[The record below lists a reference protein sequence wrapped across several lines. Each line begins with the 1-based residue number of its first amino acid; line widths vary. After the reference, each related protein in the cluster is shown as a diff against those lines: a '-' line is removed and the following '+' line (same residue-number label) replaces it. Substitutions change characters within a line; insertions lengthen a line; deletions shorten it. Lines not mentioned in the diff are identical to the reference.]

1 MASFTFDATAVEPQ
15 QSNGPIPAGTYLAQ
29 VIESDLKHL
38 KSGNGMGLALTFQ
51 ILDGEHKNRRLW
63 TNLNVQH
70 SNPTA
75 QQIGQQQLSSLCRAL
90 NVPQLKD
97 TIQLHNKP
105 LKVRVKIRIDA
116 TYGDKNE
123 ITAYEPAAAGFSANA
138 APFQQQAAQA
148 QAPTQAAP
156 AAPAKAPW
164 M

>member
-15 QSNGPIPAGTYLAQ
+15 QSSGPIPAGTYLAQ

-51 ILDGEHKNRRLW
+51 IIDGEHKNRRLW
-63 TNLNVQH
+63 ANLNVQH

-90 NVPQLKD
+90 NVPKLKD
-97 TIQLHNKP
+97 TTQLHNKP

-123 ITAYEPAAAGFSANA
+123 VTAYEPAAAGFTANA
-138 APFQQQAAQA
+138 ASFQQQAPA
-148 QAPTQAAP
+148 QAAP
-156 AAPAKAPW
+156 SAPAKAPW

>member
-29 VIESDLKHL
+29 VIESDLKRL

-51 ILDGEHKNRRLW
+51 IIDGEHKNRRVW
-63 TNLNVQH
+63 ENLNVQH
-70 SNPTA
+70 SNSETQRIA
-75 QQIGQQQLSSLCRAL
+75 QSQLSSLCRAL

-97 TIQLHNKP
+97 TTQLHNKP
-105 LKVRVKIRIDA
+105 LKIRVKIRIDA
-116 TYGDKNE
+116 KYGDSNSV
-123 ITAYEPAAAGFSANA
+123 AAFEPAAAGFTTNA

-148 QAPTQAAP
+148 QAPAQAAP

>member
-15 QSNGPIPAGTYLAQ
+15 QSSGPIPAGTYLAQ

-51 ILDGEHKNRRLW
+51 IIDGEHKNRRLW
-63 TNLNVQH
+63 ANLNVQH

-97 TIQLHNKP
+97 TTQLHNKP
-105 LKVRVKIRIDA
+105 L
-116 TYGDKNE
+116 NHL
-123 ITAYEPAAAGFSANA
+123 SSSL
-138 APFQQQAAQA
+138 
-148 QAPTQAAP
+148 
-156 AAPAKAPW
+156 KAW
-164 M
+164 T